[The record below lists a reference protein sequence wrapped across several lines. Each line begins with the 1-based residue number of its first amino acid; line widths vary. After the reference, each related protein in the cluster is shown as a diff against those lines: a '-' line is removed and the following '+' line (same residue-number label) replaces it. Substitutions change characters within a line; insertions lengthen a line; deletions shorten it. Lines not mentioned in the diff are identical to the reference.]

1 LEHHLGAAEEVG
13 LVEHVRLEAPGVE
26 FAGKLTPLLGRHRPK
41 ELLVVRARAR
51 DGPLRLEVHAH
62 EELGELEF
70 WLGPRGPCGRHLEVV
85 DCRYLVDALERA
97 GEGQR
102 HGADVD
108 ARPPRRRA
116 EVVGEAGT
124 ADRWGTGDRRR
135 EWGR

>member
-1 LEHHLGAAEEVG
+1 MEDSRGGRTLRNVELPQPLAPHRALEHHLGAAEEVG

-70 WLGPRGPCGRHLEVV
+70 
-85 DCRYLVDALERA
+85 
-97 GEGQR
+97 
-102 HGADVD
+102 
-108 ARPPRRRA
+108 
-116 EVVGEAGT
+116 
-124 ADRWGTGDRRR
+124 
-135 EWGR
+135 